1 MIHPGPWQNYK
12 NRLDNRDLT
21 VEELTYKYKQELLVH
36 ENFNYQ
42 QVQIQ
47 HQDNQ
52 GKRAPVTSNSL
63 EYPEFD
69 GGPFTVIYAAFG
81 YRPSGGG
88 LPQSWPTGLLNQTS
102 INNIANITATATPD
116 VSHYVVPAPIAS
128 WADLS
133 IGDTFVGL
141 SGSSGYKSFVTH
153 RGIPQPG
160 VNQAISGLGPPWTSG
175 DLEYIFTYDY
185 SNGEIVD
192 INTFIVP

>member
-12 NRLDNRDLT
+12 NRLDNRNLT
-21 VEELTYKYKQELLVH
+21 TEELTYKYRQELLVH

-42 QVQIQ
+42 QIQIH

-52 GKRAPVTSNSL
+52 GKRAPVTSTPL

-69 GGPFTVIYAAFG
+69 GGPFNIVYYALG
-81 YRPSGGG
+81 YNNGVSNLLWPS
-88 LPQSWPTGLLNQTS
+88 GLLNQTS
-102 INNIANITATATPD
+102 INNITTITATGTPN
-116 VSHYVVPAPIAS
+116 VGYINVPTPIDS

-133 IGDTFVGL
+133 IGDNTGI
-141 SGSSGYKSFVTH
+141 SGFNGYKSFVTH

-160 VNQAISGLGPPWTSG
+160 ASVPIGGGGPPWTSG
-175 DLEYIFTYDY
+175 DLEYIFTYDA